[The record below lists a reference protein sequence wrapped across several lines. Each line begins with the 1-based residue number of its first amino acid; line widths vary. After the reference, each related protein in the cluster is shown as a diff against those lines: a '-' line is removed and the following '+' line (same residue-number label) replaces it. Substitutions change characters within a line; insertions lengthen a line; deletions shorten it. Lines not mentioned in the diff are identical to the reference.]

1 MRNVSGCAML
11 SDRTVYIKTSD
22 HHITDKIFHFQ
33 VLNTSTSITLTP
45 DDLLTLGYKR
55 TEDGKLIKWADYW
68 SLIVEV
74 VETSTQDYLIHVSVS
89 P

>member
-1 MRNVSGCAML
+1 M
-11 SDRTVYIKTSD
+11 KTGIL
-22 HHITDKIFHFQ
+22 HLIFHLQ

-74 VETSTQDYLIHVSVS
+74 VETTTQDYLIHVSIVVS
-89 P
+89 LTFDDL

>member
-1 MRNVSGCAML
+1 M
-11 SDRTVYIKTSD
+11 KTG
-22 HHITDKIFHFQ
+22 ILYLIFHLQ

-74 VETSTQDYLIHVSVS
+74 VETTTQDYLIHVSISVS
-89 P
+89 LTFDDL